1 MIVAVIVDGK
11 VTNLIVCESVEIAQ
25 QLLPDAVCIDGEGLA
40 IGDTVDMQQPEGN
53 SDETQSEKEGKDE

>member
-53 SDETQSEKEGKDE
+53 SDET